1 MLITSISPWVAISL
15 HNTIIAHTRAAS
27 KHNYCS
33 VSAAVLRL
41 KCKQGEFM
49 MGHYDEQYAAR
60 ELAHLNEKRKRQKA
74 RLDKL
79 HDINATVGFGEGD
92 GDNTLVE
99 KEIVK

>member
-1 MLITSISPWVAISL
+1 
-15 HNTIIAHTRAAS
+15 
-27 KHNYCS
+27 
-33 VSAAVLRL
+33 
-41 KCKQGEFM
+41 M

-60 ELAHLNEKRKRQKA
+60 ELAYLNEKRKRQKA

-99 KEIVK
+99 KEIVKHLNMAYELLEMVIRADIIQLQAKEVFTIEEKKKKR